1 MQFITNCLPAD
12 PFGHAMRLIVRQTWP
27 KKKKR
32 RKQNEIILNF
42 GQFQRQCQWPLDAA
56 RFGMV

>member
-27 KKKKR
+27 KKGKK
-32 RKQNEIILNF
+32 KEEIILNF
-42 GQFQRQCQWPLDAA
+42 GQFQLQCQWPLDAP

>member
-27 KKKKR
+27 KKKR

-42 GQFQRQCQWPLDAA
+42 GQFQLQCQWPLDAA

>member
-27 KKKKR
+27 KKSRQKT
-32 RKQNEIILNF
+32 NEIILNF
-42 GQFQRQCQWPLDAA
+42 GQFQCQWPLDSPQ
-56 RFGMV
+56 FGMV

>member
-27 KKKKR
+27 KKI